1 MKRIIFHVD
10 VNNAFLSWTA
20 VKKLKEGEKIDIRT
34 IPSVIGGSEK
44 DRHGIVLAKSPIAK
58 KYGIVTAETLASARK
73 KCPKL
78 VTFSPDFNW
87 YYKQSN
93 LMYKYLCTISPVIE
107 RYSIDECFLDLT
119 GTTFL
124 YSDYLKL
131 AYEIKNYIKNNFG
144 FTVNVGIGN
153 NKLCAK
159 MASDF
164 TKPDKVHTLYEE
176 EVKEKMWPLD
186 VGELFMVG
194 KSSASTLK
202 KIGIN
207 TIGELAVCK
216 ESYLKK
222 HFKNQAAFLI
232 RSANGIDESIVE
244 KRSDKSDSIS
254 VSETL
259 PYDVDDIEKIK
270 EILFRQ
276 TEEVTRTLRWQKQY
290 AKTVAITYK
299 NNLFQSYQ
307 HQVKLPVAE
316 NSTTNIYKAVIDI
329 LYASWREE
337 SIRNIGV
344 RLSDFC
350 DNRSEQVNIFFFFLE
365 VKVDKM
371 QEIVDDINKKYGGT
385 SVMPAAIKKIGSK
398 RYKRDEK
405 KEG

>member
-1 MKRIIFHVD
+1 MEKFKRISVYLGVLVLIIIDQVVKLGVINGMKDKSITIIKGILSFTYCENKGVAFSFGYGHVPLFIIIN
-10 VNNAFLSWTA
+10 VL
-20 VKKLKEGEKIDIRT
+20 L
-34 IPSVIGGSEK
+34 IGGLIVYYEKNKSEFK
-44 DRHGIVLAKSPIAK
+44 CIISKIFFTMVIA
-58 KYGIVTAETLASARK
+58 GGT
-73 KCPKL
+73 
-78 VTFSPDFNW
+78 
-87 YYKQSN
+87 SN
-93 LMYKYLCTISPVIE
+93 LLDRVI
-107 RYSIDECFLDLT
+107 R
-119 GTTFL
+119 
-124 YSDYLKL
+124 
-131 AYEIKNYIKNNFG
+131 G
-144 FTVNVGIGN
+144 FVV
-153 NKLCAK
+153 
-159 MASDF
+159 DF
-164 TKPDKVHTLYEE
+164 I
-176 EVKEKMWPLD
+176 D

-350 DNRSEQVNIFFFFLE
+350 DNRSEQVNIFSEPQE

-398 RYKRDEK
+398 RNKRDEK
-405 KEG
+405 REG